1 MSRPIFRGIGGRAAV
16 ISITR
21 LMNQGLVLI
30 SPMLLTRLL
39 SVEQFGQY
47 REFLLYA
54 SVLDVLAAFNITTS
68 LLRFVAHQ
76 PEHRQQFVDQAIL
89 MTLSTSVLVLV
100 ATSLLNWI
108 FDGAI
113 VGNYM
118 LPLSIFV
125 FVYVN
130 FDFWEHLWLAQ
141 RRVGSVFAY
150 TTGRLIARILT
161 VVTAA
166 WLSSDVHVIIW
177 SLVGLE
183 SVRFVASLFMWARH
197 RGAEHSLESGWR
209 EQLRF
214 CGPAGAAT
222 VLISLNKSM
231 GSLSVAKMLGPIG
244 LAHYSIG
251 TYMRPI
257 LTVLR
262 NSMSDA
268 LLPEMSQQHRSQQ
281 QGAGGDPLL
290 LWRRMTTFAALML
303 IPTAVLLSRFAD
315 TLVVTLFSEEYRP
328 AVPVFQIYLLVLF
341 REIVDFAVPLRSMNR
356 TAPIMY
362 SNMVSIVLNAI
373 FLAILLPTVGLLG
386 AAWAFIIS
394 RTVEGLYLGWQTARI
409 YQIPSRAL
417 VNWGDLGKVAL
428 AAAVASVTLVGSFW
442 TSSFGFFGVFAAG
455 CCYMLVYVPML
466 LLLRLPEAL
475 LIKDRLPVRRA
486 LARLRISD

>member
-290 LWRRMTTFAALML
+290 IW
-303 IPTAVLLSRFAD
+303 
-315 TLVVTLFSEEYRP
+315 
-328 AVPVFQIYLLVLF
+328 
-341 REIVDFAVPLRSMNR
+341 
-356 TAPIMY
+356 
-362 SNMVSIVLNAI
+362 
-373 FLAILLPTVGLLG
+373 G
-386 AAWAFIIS
+386 A
-394 RTVEGLYLGWQTARI
+394 
-409 YQIPSRAL
+409 
-417 VNWGDLGKVAL
+417 
-428 AAAVASVTLVGSFW
+428 
-442 TSSFGFFGVFAAG
+442 
-455 CCYMLVYVPML
+455 
-466 LLLRLPEAL
+466 
-475 LIKDRLPVRRA
+475 
-486 LARLRISD
+486 

>member
-1 MSRPIFRGIGGRAAV
+1 
-16 ISITR
+16 
-21 LMNQGLVLI
+21 
-30 SPMLLTRLL
+30 
-39 SVEQFGQY
+39 
-47 REFLLYA
+47 
-54 SVLDVLAAFNITTS
+54 
-68 LLRFVAHQ
+68 
-76 PEHRQQFVDQAIL
+76 
-89 MTLSTSVLVLV
+89 
-100 ATSLLNWI
+100 
-108 FDGAI
+108 
-113 VGNYM
+113 
-118 LPLSIFV
+118 
-125 FVYVN
+125 
-130 FDFWEHLWLAQ
+130 
-141 RRVGSVFAY
+141 
-150 TTGRLIARILT
+150 
-161 VVTAA
+161 
-166 WLSSDVHVIIW
+166 
-177 SLVGLE
+177 
-183 SVRFVASLFMWARH
+183 
-197 RGAEHSLESGWR
+197 
-209 EQLRF
+209 
-214 CGPAGAAT
+214 
-222 VLISLNKSM
+222 
-231 GSLSVAKMLGPIG
+231 
-244 LAHYSIG
+244 
-251 TYMRPI
+251 
-257 LTVLR
+257 
-262 NSMSDA
+262 
-268 LLPEMSQQHRSQQ
+268 
-281 QGAGGDPLL
+281 
-290 LWRRMTTFAALML
+290 MTTFAALML